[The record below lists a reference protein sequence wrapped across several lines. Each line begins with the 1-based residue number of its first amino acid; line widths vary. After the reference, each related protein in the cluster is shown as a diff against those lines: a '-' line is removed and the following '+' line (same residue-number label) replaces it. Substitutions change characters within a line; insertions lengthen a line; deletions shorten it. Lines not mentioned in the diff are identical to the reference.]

1 MLFERGIDIIDRHM
15 TDAEDVADIIIAGS
29 GLSGMTCAL
38 ALQPPAIKGDPRLVL
53 IGAAAP
59 DSGSPDLRALAIT
72 RSSQRMF
79 EAMGVWKDIA
89 ARAEPLREILVS
101 DSLPGD
107 NQAPTL
113 LHWEYSGDPGEVSAH
128 FIEADDL
135 HRVLTER
142 VTKSTARWVK
152 AQIRRIEH
160 DRGLATVETTEG
172 DRLRARLVIAA
183 DGKDSLC
190 RRAAGIE
197 IIRHDYAQLGLVAT
211 LDHQLPHGGRAHEFF
226 LPGGPFAL
234 LPLKGRRSSIVWT
247 ENDEVAQAILSGG
260 AERFMD
266 ELRKRA
272 GDHLGAMTLAKG
284 PQAFPLSLCVAEAFA
299 RQRTALI
306 GDAAHVIHP
315 LAGLGFNLA
324 MRDIAALAEVV
335 IEHARLGLDFGSEAT
350 LELYARRRRVDT
362 LMNAAA
368 PDLLNR
374 LFSND
379 REGLRMVRDFGLRL
393 VDRLPILK
401 DLLMREAAGLT
412 GDLPKLMQGETI

>member
-1 MLFERGIDIIDRHM
+1 M
-15 TDAEDVADIIIAGS
+15 TAAEEFADIIIAGS

-38 ALQPPAIKGDPRLVL
+38 ALRPPAVKGDPRVVL
-53 IGAAAP
+53 IGAVAA

-79 EAMGVWKDIA
+79 EAMGLWDEIA
-89 ARAEPLREILVS
+89 ERAEPLREILVS
-101 DSLPGD
+101 DSGPGD
-107 NQAPTL
+107 GQASTL
-113 LHWEYSGDPGEVSAH
+113 LHWEHSGDPDQVSAH
-128 FIEADDL
+128 FIEANDL
-135 HRVLTER
+135 HRVLEAR
-142 VTKSTARWVK
+142 VAKSNVRWVK
-152 AQIRRIEH
+152 AQIQGIEH
-160 DRGLATVETTEG
+160 DRGLATVETAEEEQ
-172 DRLRARLVIAA
+172 LRTMLLIAA

-197 IIRHDYAQLGLVAT
+197 IFRHDYSQRGLVAT
-211 LDHQLPHGGRAHEFF
+211 LEHQLPHGGRAREIF

-234 LPLKGRRSSIVWT
+234 LPLKGRRSSVVWT
-247 ENDEVAQAILSGG
+247 EDEDVARSILAGG
-260 AERFMD
+260 SERFMD

-284 PQAFPLSLCVAEAFA
+284 PQEFPLSLSVAKSFG

-324 MRDIAALAEVV
+324 MRDIAALAEAV
-335 IEHARLGLDFGSEAT
+335 IEHARLGLDFGDEAT
-350 LELYARRRRVDT
+350 LEVYAKRRRVDT
-362 LMNAAA
+362 LMNVAA
-368 PDLLNR
+368 PDLINR

-379 REGLRMVRDFGLRL
+379 REGLRMMRDFGLRL
-393 VDRLPILK
+393 VDRLPLLK
-401 DLLMREAAGLT
+401 DLLMQEAAGLT